1 MSPTAVLASYND
13 SSITAPA
20 PVVSVKGPALAIG
33 SLNTAQDGK
42 YQALISGLEGTR
54 KVDRLLFDRLTD
66 GGMYLAFGALR
77 QDV

>member
-1 MSPTAVLASYND
+1 MSPTAILV
-13 SSITAPA
+13 SSDDISISAPA
-20 PVVSVKGPALAIG
+20 PTVSAKGPALAIG

-66 GGMYLAFGALR
+66 GGMYLAFGAPGT
-77 QDV
+77 DV